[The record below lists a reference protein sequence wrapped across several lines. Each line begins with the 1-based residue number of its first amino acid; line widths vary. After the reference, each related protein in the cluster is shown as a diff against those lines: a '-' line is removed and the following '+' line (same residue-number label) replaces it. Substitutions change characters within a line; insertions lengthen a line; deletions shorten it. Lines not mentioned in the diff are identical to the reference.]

1 MSSSIIVCE
10 HSSSYSRLKN
20 QFCNKLNGIY
30 IYIYVCFQL
39 ERALE
44 VERITNV
51 ELRKKV
57 STLREQRQMQ

>member
-1 MSSSIIVCE
+1 MILVLNSLSFLEFKS
-10 HSSSYSRLKN
+10 
-20 QFCNKLNGIY
+20 FCIRRFSNRLNGIC
-30 IYIYVCFQL
+30 VKL

-57 STLREQRQMQ
+57 SGLREQRQVQ